1 MHNFRLIYAPLTP
14 RLAWRWGDTRARAAE
29 LAAAAERLGVPDLVK
44 VCERALV
51 HAVGDDASH
60 AAALNEWAK
69 DFNLQRLRK
78 HCAGV
83 LASNTSELG

>member
-1 MHNFRLIYAPLTP
+1 MVRAMHAFC
-14 RLAWRWGDTRARAAE
+14 AE

-51 HAVGDDASH
+51 HAVGDDARH
-60 AAALNEWAK
+60 AAALHAWAG
-69 DFNLQRLRK
+69 DFHLQRLRK

-83 LASNTSELG
+83 LASGASELR